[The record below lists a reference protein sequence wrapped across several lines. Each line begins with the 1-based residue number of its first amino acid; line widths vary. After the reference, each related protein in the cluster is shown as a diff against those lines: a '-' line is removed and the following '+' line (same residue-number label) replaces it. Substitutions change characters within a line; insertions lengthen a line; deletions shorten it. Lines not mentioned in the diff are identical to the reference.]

1 MDRRDFLKCAVAL
14 PTMSAG
20 ALAASPLWAQSR
32 WPARNIIM
40 VAPFPPGGQADLA
53 ARPIAAALEKILGRA
68 VIVENRAGAGGMV
81 GNASVA
87 RAEPD
92 GHTILMTLSSLAV
105 LPEAE
110 RLFGRQPPYEVA
122 QLAPIARVLADPTLL
137 AVPAA
142 APWKTLQE
150 FVDDAKRRPGQ
161 IPYGSSGPYGTL
173 HVAMEMFATSAG
185 IKLLHVPYR
194 GAGPAVT
201 GLLAGQIQ
209 ALASA
214 PGVLKPHVD
223 GGGMRVLANWGAQ
236 RIPSFPDLPTFKELG
251 YLDVEF
257 YIWAGLFGP
266 KGLPEPVVT
275 RLREAMKQAMADPE
289 VTKTFENAG
298 SPPAY
303 QDAPEFAKFVE
314 ADSARLIAAVR
325 KIGKVE

>member
-1 MDRRDFLKCAVAL
+1 MDRRQFLKTAAAL
-14 PTMSAG
+14 P
-20 ALAASPLWAQSR
+20 ALATLPALAQSAY
-32 WPARNIIM
+32 PSRNVTMI
-40 VAPFPPGGQADLA
+40 VPFPPGGQADLA

-68 VIVENRAGAGGMV
+68 VVVENRGGAGGAV
-81 GNASVA
+81 GNAAVA

-105 LPEAE
+105 LPEAD
-110 RLFGRQPPYEVA
+110 RLFDRKPAYEVT
-122 QLAPIARVLADPTLL
+122 QLAPVARVLADPTLL

-142 APWKTLQE
+142 APWKTLKDLVE
-150 FVDDAKRRPGQ
+150 DARRRPGE

-173 HVAMEMFATSAG
+173 HVAMEMFAAEAG

-201 GLLAGQIQ
+201 GLLGGQIQ

-223 GGGMRVLANWGAQ
+223 AGTMRVLANWGAE
-236 RIPSFPDLPTFKELG
+236 RVPAFPDLPTFRELG
-251 YLDVEF
+251 YPNVEF
-257 YIWAGLFGP
+257 YIWAGLFAP
-266 KGLPEPVVT
+266 QGLPEPVMN
-275 RLREAMKQAMADPE
+275 RLREAMRQAMNDPE
-289 VTKTFENAG
+289 VRKIFENAG

-303 QDAPEFAKFVE
+303 QDAPEFAKFVD
-314 ADSARLIAAVR
+314 ADSARLIAAVK

>member
-1 MDRRDFLKCAVAL
+1 MHRRDFLKRALAL
-14 PTMSAG
+14 PAVSAG
-20 ALAASPLWAQSR
+20 ALAASPLWAQGR
-32 WPARNIIM
+32 WPSRNIIM

-53 ARPIAAALEKILGRA
+53 ARPVAAALEKILGRA

-110 RLFGRQPPYEVA
+110 RLFGRQPSYEVA
-122 QLAPIARVLADPTLL
+122 QLAAIARVLADPTLL

-142 APWKTLQE
+142 APWKTLQDL
-150 FVDDAKRRPGQ
+150 VDDAKRRPGQ
-161 IPYGSSGPYGTL
+161 IPFGSSGPYGTL
-173 HVAMEMFATSAG
+173 HVSMEMFATAAG

-223 GGGMRVLANWGAQ
+223 AGGMRVLANWGGE
-236 RIPSFPDLPTFKELG
+236 RIASFPDLPTFKELG
-251 YLDVEF
+251 YPDVEF